1 MQENTDI
8 TKKIM
13 DRINSYPEGEI
24 FYIQKFLD
32 LGDYD
37 SIKAILARLESSGL
51 IRRMVRGVYEKP
63 VYNSMLG
70 ELVEPNPQKVAK
82 ALAEKNGWMIAPSGE
97 TALNY
102 LGISTQVP
110 NTWEFISSGPSRE
123 YELKNAKLI
132 FTHREDR
139 EFAALSPKTI
149 MAVQALRAIGQE
161 RITEEMIANFAAHF
175 DQAEREKMLAEGN
188 NLPLWIYNCLKEIAS
203 VDAVNGSRDKN
214 DA

>member
-82 ALAEKNGWMIAPSGE
+82 ALAEKNGWTIAPSGE

-161 RITEEMIANFAAHF
+161 RITEEMIANFAVHF

-203 VDAVNGSRDKN
+203 ADVIDGSSDKSH
-214 DA
+214 A